1 MSISRRSLFR
11 GAAATGV
18 AVATGGAGKVAQGA
32 VIAAGGAAGIASSLT
47 KARGIYEIFAA
58 AGKTFPHRE
67 IFDASQ
73 SVLGR
78 IKSVDQKTALQNRL
92 LGRADYARYD
102 QNRSGYENSDFLTS
116 NHKGKIDYSLEK
128 SLFNVLEKLPSD
140 IPLMDLLS
148 DDFYMVA
155 ILSGDVGSKH
165 GHGGPSTSTAQQVKA
180 LKEMLEPLC
189 DENTTA
195 ADLKNTVKNFF
206 VRLGHHAL
214 SRPDDFATTSS
225 NGFGNSKE
233 ISVFTEIHDVRDILE
248 RTYDANLSGL
258 TNALKQKANSYKREI
273 TPLHEEKMAIKQA
286 QKKDAAL
293 KRHQERTA
301 RQNSRENEQ
310 GKENKATEKKRS
322 EPLTVKLRKA
332 SETEFIVDQTSKK
345 IPSRKDWFNW
355 MRFIDPED
363 AKICDIKTSHGGF
376 AVTLQ
381 NQIAIDFLNAKTD
394 EDHTVAVLEFPNE
407 ETKAPS
413 FDQIPG

>member
-1 MSISRRSLFR
+1 MSLSRRALFK
-11 GAAATGV
+11 GAAATG
-18 AVATGGAGKVAQGA
+18 ATLATGGAGKMAQGA
-32 VIAAGGAAGIASSLT
+32 VMAAGGAAGIAASLA
-47 KARGIYEIFAA
+47 KARGIYESFAA
-58 AGKTFPHRE
+58 AGKTFPHRV
-67 IFDASQ
+67 IFDAST
-73 SVLGR
+73 SILGR
-78 IKSVDQKTALQNRL
+78 IKSSDEKTALQNRL

-102 QNRSGYENSDFLTS
+102 QNHSGYENSDFLTS

-128 SLFNVLEKLPSD
+128 SLFNVLDKLPSD

-155 ILSGDVGSKH
+155 ILSGDVGSKY

-206 VRLGHHAL
+206 VRLGQHAL

-273 TPLHEEKMAIKQA
+273 LPLHKEKFAIKGGLGKGAA
-286 QKKDAAL
+286 QNTQNDRKV
-293 KRHQERTA
+293 
-301 RQNSRENEQ
+301 RQSGSEHEQ
-310 GKENKATEKKRS
+310 GEENKVIDKVRS
-322 EPLTVKLRKA
+322 ESLKIKLRRA

-345 IPSRKDWFNW
+345 IPSRNDWFGW
-355 MRFIDPED
+355 MQALDPED
-363 AKICDIKTSHGGF
+363 AKICDIKTSHGGY
-376 AVTLQ
+376 AITVK
-381 NQIAIDFLNAKTD
+381 NQIAIDFLNARTD
-394 EDHTVAVLEFPNE
+394 ETQRDVILEFPE
-407 ETKAPS
+407 QQLEAVTYEP
-413 FDQIPG
+413 